1 MSSNAFPFFH
11 QLEAEDCGPACLK
24 MIASYY
30 GSEVSLVELREKCH
44 LTRSGVSM
52 AGIHDAAENIG
63 LKAMGVRISW
73 KLLRDEVP
81 LPCIVHWKGNHF
93 VVVYDI
99 KEKKNS
105 FQVLVA
111 DPAIGLLEYKESDFL
126 RCWCEGERGETGA
139 ALLLEPTPNLRK
151 GKEEKKNASFLHTLS
166 LLKPHWSKMVGILGT
181 MLLATLLSML
191 LPFLTQ
197 AVVDKGIGTKDLSL
211 VGLLLIGQFALVLGM
226 TANQFIRSRLVLK
239 TSYLTGISIIT
250 AFLDKLM
257 NLPLTFFESRR
268 VGDIMQRITDCNRI
282 QSYLTGTLISMLVS
296 ILSLIV
302 YSVVMGRFNLGIL
315 GVFVV
320 GAMLYILWVFLF
332 MERRKELDYKRFQVS
347 SVQQSNIVEMISGMG
362 EIKLNNCGRKMRK
375 KWADV
380 QFQLMDVSMKGLYLA
395 QIQEIGGVF
404 IDQTKNLLITYF
416 AARSVIKGNMTLGMM
431 MAVQYIM
438 GQLSAPIHQIL
449 AFLQNTQDAVLSHKR
464 IGEIYEMENEEP
476 DNQELLTVVP
486 ANASLFLSDMCFRYA
501 GADSDLFHKINLTI
515 PAGKTTAL
523 VGASGSGK
531 TTLLKLLMGFY
542 RPNSGKI
549 YLGEHPLSDYSVS
562 AWRACCGSVMQ
573 EGFLFDET
581 TGENIALSDMVPDM
595 DRIRQS
601 AFTARIQDW
610 IESLPKGY
618 DTVIGANGS
627 GLSTGQ
633 KQRILIARAAYKN
646 AQYLFFDE
654 ATNSLDAENEASIM
668 NNLNSIFKGKT
679 VIIAAHR
686 LSTIRNADIIIVLD
700 KGDIV
705 ESGTHQSLLERKGKY
720 YELVQK
726 QTK

>member
-1 MSSNAFPFFH
+1 MAFPFFH
-11 QLEAEDCGPACLK
+11 QLEVEDCGPVCLK
-24 MIASYY
+24 MIANYY
-30 GSEVSLVELREKCH
+30 GSNVALVELREKCH
-44 LTRSGVSM
+44 ITKGGVSM
-52 AGIHDAAENIG
+52 ARIHDAAENIG
-63 LKAMGVRISW
+63 LKAVGVHLSW
-73 KLLRDEVP
+73 EQLRDKAP
-81 LPCIVHWKGNHF
+81 LPCIVHWKGKHF
-93 VVVYDI
+93 VVVYDV
-99 KEKKNS
+99 KEKKGAFRVS
-105 FQVLVA
+105 VA
-111 DPAIGLLEYKESDFL
+111 DPAIGLLEYNEHDFC
-126 RCWCEGERGETGA
+126 RCWCEEEEEKKGA

-151 GKEEKKNASFLHTLS
+151 GKEEKKSASFLHTLS

-282 QSYLTGTLISMLVS
+282 QSYFTGSLISMLVS

-302 YSVVMGRFNLGIL
+302 YSVVMGRYNLGIL

-362 EIKLNNCGRKMRK
+362 EVKMNNCGRKMRK
-375 KWADV
+375 RWADV

-416 AARSVIKGNMTLGMM
+416 AARSVMQGNMTLGMM

-438 GQLSAPIHQIL
+438 GQLNAPIHQIL
-449 AFLQNTQDAVLSHKR
+449 SFLQNTQDALLSHNR
-464 IGEIYEMENEEP
+464 IGEIYEMENEAP
-476 DNQELLTVVP
+476 DKQTLLKAIP
-486 ANASLFLSDMCFRYA
+486 ANAPLSVSDMCFRYA
-501 GADSDLFHKINLTI
+501 GTDSDLFHNINLTI
-515 PAGKTTAL
+515 PAGKITAL

-549 YLGEHPLSDYSVS
+549 YLGEHPLSDYSIS

-581 TGENIALSDMVPDM
+581 TGENIALADMVPDM

-618 DTVIGANGS
+618 DTDIGANGS

-633 KQRILIARAAYKN
+633 KQRILIARAVYKK
-646 AQYLFFDE
+646 AQYLFLDE

>member
-1 MSSNAFPFFH
+1 
-11 QLEAEDCGPACLK
+11 

-30 GSEVSLVELREKCH
+30 GSEVSLVELRGKCH

-52 AGIHDAAENIG
+52 AGIHDAAETIG

-73 KLLRDEVP
+73 KQLRDEAP
-81 LPCIVHWKGNHF
+81 LPCIVHWKGKHF
-93 VVVYDI
+93 VVVYDV
-99 KEKKNS
+99 KEKKGAFRVS
-105 FQVLVA
+105 VA
-111 DPAIGLLEYKESDFL
+111 DPAIGLLEYNEHDFC
-126 RCWCEGERGETGA
+126 RCWCEEEEEKKGA
-139 ALLLEPTPNLRK
+139 ALLLEPTPKLRK
-151 GKEEKKNASFLHTLS
+151 GTEEKKGLSFLQTLS
-166 LLKPHWSKMVGILGT
+166 HLKSHWTKMAGILGT

-191 LPFLTQ
+191 LPLLTQ
-197 AVVDKGIGTKDLSL
+197 AIVDKGIGNKDVSL

-226 TANQFIRSRLVLK
+226 TAGQFIRSRLVLK

-257 NLPLTFFESRR
+257 NLPLAFFETRR
-268 VGDIMQRITDCNRI
+268 VGDILQRISDCNRI
-282 QSYLTGTLISMLVS
+282 QSYFTGTLISILVS

-302 YSVVMGRFNLGIL
+302 YSVVMGSYNLGIL
-315 GVFVV
+315 GIFVV
-320 GAMLYILWVFLF
+320 GALLYILWVFLF
-332 MERRKELDYKRFQVS
+332 MKRRKELDYKRFQVS
-347 SVQQSNIVEMISGMG
+347 SVQQSNMVEMISGMG
-362 EIKLNNCGRKMRK
+362 EVKLNNCGRKIRK

-404 IDQTKNLLITYF
+404 IDQTKNLLITYI
-416 AARSVIKGNMTLGMM
+416 AARSVLQGNMTLGMM

-438 GQLSAPIHQIL
+438 GQLNAPIHQIL
-449 AFLQNTQDAVLSHKR
+449 SFLQSSQDAVLSHKR

-486 ANASLFLSDMCFRYA
+486 ANASLSLSDMCFRYA
-501 GADSDLFHKINLTI
+501 GADQDLFHKINLTI

-542 RPNSGKI
+542 RPHAGTI
-549 YLGEHPLSDYSVS
+549 YLGNRPLGDYSIA

-573 EGFLFDET
+573 EGFLFDDT
-581 TGENIALSDMVPDM
+581 TGGNIALSDTVPDF

-601 AFTARIQDW
+601 ASIARIQDW

-618 DTVIGANGS
+618 DTTIGANGC
-627 GLSTGQ
+627 GVSTGQ

-646 AQYLFFDE
+646 ALYLFLDE
-654 ATNSLDAENEASIM
+654 ATNSLDAENEACVM
-668 NNLNSIFKGKT
+668 ENLHSIFQGKT
-679 VIIAAHR
+679 VVIAAHR
-686 LSTIRNADIIIVLD
+686 LSTIKNADHIVVLG
-700 KGDIV
+700 KGQIV
-705 ESGTHQSLLERKGKY
+705 ESGTHQSLMERKGEY
-720 YELVQK
+720 YELFQK
-726 QTK
+726 QTE